1 MKVKVSD
8 IGEKALISYILDK
21 NPSITPDDAGII
33 NLPHTNLTAT
43 TDMLIDSTHFPP
55 NMSHYQ
61 MGFKSVT
68 VNVSDLA
75 AMAAEPV
82 GFLLS
87 LAIPH
92 DLYFDSFKEIIRGV
106 GDACRHYSIPLI
118 GGDLNEASEIIIT
131 GTALGVCKK
140 ALMKD
145 TYREGDLICLTGK
158 IGLAALGFNLEGDN
172 IYTQK
177 ALKPY
182 ARLKEGLCLKNL
194 ATSATDIT
202 DGLASELYTIKKE
215 GCGFMIYEDKLA
227 ISDEFLEISQKLA
240 LNYLDLVLHV
250 GEDFEL
256 LFTIDK
262 NDLDKIDF
270 EYLIIGE
277 VNSTGKVELTLENS
291 EVVEIENKGYEH
303 LC

>member
-8 IGEKALISYILDK
+8 MGEKVLITYILDK
-21 NPSITPDDAGII
+21 NPSVTPDDAGVIS
-33 NLPHTNLTAT
+33 LPHTNLTAS
-43 TDMLIDSTHFPP
+43 TDMLIESRHFPK
-55 NMSHYQ
+55 NMSYYQ
-61 MGFKSVT
+61 MGFKAVT
-68 VNVSDLA
+68 VNVSDIA

-87 LAIPH
+87 LAVPQ

-106 GDACRHYSIPLI
+106 GDACRYYSIPLI

-131 GTALGVCKK
+131 GTALGVCEK

-145 TYREGDLICLTGK
+145 TYSEGDLICLTDR

-172 IYTQK
+172 IYTEK

-182 ARLKEGLCLKNL
+182 ARLKEGLCLKNI

-202 DGLASELYTIKKE
+202 DGLASELHTIKKE
-215 GCGFMIYEDKLA
+215 GYGFMIYEDKLE
-227 ISDEFLEISQKLA
+227 ITGEFLEISKKLD

-256 LFTIDK
+256 LFTVDK
-262 NDLDKIDF
+262 KNLDKIDF

-277 VNSTGKVELTLENS
+277 VNTTGKVELTLENS